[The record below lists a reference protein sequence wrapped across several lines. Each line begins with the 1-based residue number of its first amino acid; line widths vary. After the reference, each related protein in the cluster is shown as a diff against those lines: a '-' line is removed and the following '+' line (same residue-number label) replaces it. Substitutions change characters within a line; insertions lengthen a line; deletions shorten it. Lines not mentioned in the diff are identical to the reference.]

1 MTSTVRKLRRLY
13 PRDCWGLGVA
23 YLYLLLAGC
32 RIMLRREDLD
42 RWLPGRPV
50 DGGRDG
56 SATGDVTAAVRRARW
71 VNAAARYPLPWARC
85 LQRSLALCI
94 WLERLGYSPVLQIGV
109 RLEGATLSAHAWV
122 EHEGHVINDTP
133 RALAEFAVL
142 RGTDLESPGGS
153 LSQGR
158 RWI

>member
-1 MTSTVRKLRRLY
+1 VRKLRRLY

-32 RIMLRREDLD
+32 RIMLRREGLD
-42 RWLPGRPV
+42 RWLTGCPGIDARKPMTPA
-50 DGGRDG
+50 GR
-56 SATGDVTAAVRRARW
+56 AAIARRARW

-122 EHEGHVINDTP
+122 EYGGQVINDTP